1 MKKNDTAK
9 IYDTSGKNS
18 SRKRNHRSWTGK
30 RREHNTPEEAPE
42 LNNE

>member
-9 IYDTSGKNS
+9 IYDTSGENS
-18 SRKRNHRSWTGK
+18 SRKRNHRLLTGK
-30 RREHNTPEEAPE
+30 RRVHNTPEEAPE

>member
-18 SRKRNHRSWTGK
+18 TRKRNHPSWTEN
-30 RREHNTPEEAPE
+30 RREHNTPDEDPE
-42 LNNE
+42 LNN